1 MEKKRCTGWWLEMVN
16 CWKNRSRL
24 ERVDGLLRDEEM
36 IWTRWDVKWCIFLSL
51 ILFLT
56 AAIERAP
63 IVPNHLFDL
72 HIGGVSR
79 AVTACARVS
88 MRFDSSVQIRRNDII
103 MDLVTACPICQS
115 KHTLH
120 PDRLVARWGVERPDV
135 GSFTCRAQDRMN
147 CCLYFFLFWREKR
160 DNAHAGP
167 SYIFN
172 GMIMGDCC
180 NRWLPIFS
188 ARWTLSNRFLFLFS
202 SRFVFFIFACCYRS
216 LQNKSRSHRLRLGV
230 ESHGI
235 YRIPSPYREP
245 IFELNAK
252 KNWIKKSFFSNYYL
266 YQYKAQRHSP
276 CKGWKKTN
284 KTIGDFL
291 IHLLDSTRLK
301 VSLCF
306 VSTRPN
312 FFSPP
317 TS

>member
-1 MEKKRCTGWWLEMVN
+1 MCEGIDAVRFICSNPAKWHNNGPCH
-16 CWKNRSRL
+16 RL
-24 ERVDGLLRDEEM
+24 PNMPKQAHPPPWQTRGKMRGGTSGRRV
-36 IWTRWDVKWCIFLSL
+36 VH
-51 ILFLT
+51 
-56 AAIERAP
+56 
-63 IVPNHLFDL
+63 VP
-72 HIGGVSR
+72 G
-79 AVTACARVS
+79 T
-88 MRFDSSVQIRRNDII
+88 
-103 MDLVTACPICQS
+103 
-115 KHTLH
+115 
-120 PDRLVARWGVERPDV
+120 RPDE
-135 GSFTCRAQDRMN
+135 
-147 CCLYFFLFWREKR
+147 LLPLLFLFWREKR